1 MPASEPT
8 QAKSP
13 QGRTRMAPRAT
24 FSSASAASRASP
36 SKTAPPRMPA
46 RWPPRYSS
54 QARDAPEV
62 RMVDSSNPGTASRSG
77 RTSTSTG
84 SALVRRWTAS
94 VLASFNRDLL
104 ECQVDVDALAPPH
117 QLHDPEDDEAAHEPA
132 DEDGEAVGRVA

>member
-1 MPASEPT
+1 
-8 QAKSP
+8 
-13 QGRTRMAPRAT
+13 
-24 FSSASAASRASP
+24 
-36 SKTAPPRMPA
+36 MPA

-62 RMVDSSNPGTASRSG
+62 RMVDPSNPGTASRSG

-132 DEDGEAVGRVA
+132 DEDGEAVGRVAGRGAVVEQVHEVEEGRDRAERAGDAHDRHPEQLDVR